1 MPSDLHS
8 RLMEPTGVHNYVEIP
23 TLASW
28 SGDVVKANQRLAMF
42 RSSEAKK
49 AIAQQFQGGL
59 AVSPAAPTTR
69 AQLKQM
75 GFVAAV
81 AAQQT
86 HTGHQHGS
94 HQPGG
99 RVAGD
104 LTNRYVVDAAI
115 GRYQAGKLQAGEP
128 NNQISKAILGSLLVD
143 IYTVTGKFMA
153 TISRNPKLRTDDDC
167 ALFPFYRALHWAAA
181 DAFGKVFGVNGDE
194 IDAHLNQQLIGMTSH
209 GHTVDANVGREVH
222 KDPVTGKKATRL
234 VYLSDEEALACQL
247 HVSGGKLMITNAHG
261 VLEPFDCSGD
271 EFKDR
276 SRTQDGKNHTPK
288 ANTAFSGRENNG
300 GKGVAGF
307 AMGVNRN
314 IYSSRHWNHAAS
326 KGSFYHSSYF
336 GGSEVLCTGCIT
348 VVAGDL
354 IYINN
359 SSGHYRPE
367 GRQLSPVLQALQ
379 AQGVNITNV
388 TVDLKLDDGTFLKTK
403 APVLIK
409 AAAEEGILFNIVS
422 KESLPDFAN
431 IASRV
436 RAALTA
442 YEARSKGF
450 FTSQSKKSKETLKTL
465 KQIRDDEA
473 LVKEVQFRLQQVIKA
488 WLPHIRPIAS
498 PLRTD
503 PAEQYTVDGGELCV
517 KLYEAILPLLGP
529 PAKR

>member
-28 SGDVVKANQRLAMF
+28 AGDVVKANQRLAML
-42 RSSEAKK
+42 RSNEAQK
-49 AIAQQFQGGL
+49 AIAKQFQGGL

-104 LTNRYVVDAAI
+104 LTNHYVVDAAI

-143 IYTVTGKFMA
+143 IYAVTGKFMA
-153 TISRNPKLRTDDDC
+153 TISRNPKLRTDSDC

-209 GHTVDANVGREVH
+209 GHRVDAKIGRKVH
-222 KDPVTGKKATRL
+222 TDPVTGRKATRL

-247 HVSGGKLMITNAHG
+247 HVSGGKLMIGNAHG
-261 VLEPFDCSGD
+261 ALEPFDCSGE
-271 EFKDR
+271 EFRDT
-276 SRTQDGKNHTPK
+276 SRTQDGKRTPK
-288 ANTAFSGRENNG
+288 ANTAFSGTENNG

-359 SSGHYRPE
+359 DSGHYRPE

-388 TVDLKLDDGTFLKTK
+388 TVDLKQDDGTFLETK

-409 AAAEEGILFNIVS
+409 AAAEEGMLFNIVS
-422 KESLPDFAN
+422 TADYAN
-431 IASRV
+431 IARRV

-450 FTSQSKKSKETLKTL
+450 FTSQSKKSKETLKAL
-465 KQIRDDEA
+465 KEIRDDET
-473 LVKEVQFRLQQVIKA
+473 LVKEVQFRLQQVIK
-488 WLPHIRPIAS
+488 WWRPHIRPIAS

-503 PAEQYTVDGGELCV
+503 PAEQYTVDGGELCG
-517 KLYEAILPLLGP
+517 KLYDAISPLLGP
-529 PAKR
+529 PAKRG

>member
-28 SGDVVKANQRLAMF
+28 AGDVVKANQRLAML
-42 RSSEAKK
+42 RSNEAQK
-49 AIAQQFQGGL
+49 AIAKQFQGGL

-81 AAQQT
+81 AAQHT

-104 LTNRYVVDAAI
+104 LTNHYVVDAAI
-115 GRYQAGKLQAGEP
+115 GRYQAGRLQAGEP

-143 IYTVTGKFMA
+143 IYAVTGKFMA
-153 TISRNPKLRTDDDC
+153 TISRNPALRTDDDC

-222 KDPVTGKKATRL
+222 ADPVTGRKATRL
-234 VYLSDEEALACQL
+234 VYLSDKEALACQL
-247 HVSGGKLMITNAHG
+247 HVSGGKLMIANAHG
-261 VLEPFDCSGD
+261 ALEPFDCSGD
-271 EFKDR
+271 EFKDT
-276 SRTQDGKNHTPK
+276 SRTQDGKRTPK
-288 ANTAFSGRENNG
+288 ANTAFSGTENNG

-354 IYINN
+354 TYINN
-359 SSGHYRPE
+359 DSGHYGPSRH
-367 GRQLSPVLQALQ
+367 QLSLALQALR

-388 TVDLKLDDGTFLKTK
+388 TVDITRIDGTFAMTK
-403 APVLIK
+403 APKLLEDTAK
-409 AAAEEGILFNIVS
+409 EGIPFNIVS
-422 KESLPDFAN
+422 TADYAN
-431 IASRV
+431 IARRV

-442 YEARSKGF
+442 YESRSKGF
-450 FTSQSKKSKETLKTL
+450 FTSQSKTSKDTLKAL
-465 KQIRDDEA
+465 KEIRDDET
-473 LVKEVQFRLQQVIKA
+473 LVKEVQFRLQRYTRD
-488 WLPHIRPIAS
+488 WWPHIRPIAS
-498 PLRTD
+498 PLGTN
-503 PAEQYTVDGGELCV
+503 PAEQYGSLSSGELV
-517 KLYEAILPLLGP
+517 TKLCDAIEPLLGP
-529 PAKR
+529 PAKRG

>member
-8 RLMEPTGVHNYVEIP
+8 TLMQPTGVHNYVEIP

-28 SGDVVKANQRLAMF
+28 AGDVVKANQRLAMF
-42 RSSEAKK
+42 RSNEAKK
-49 AIAQQFQGGL
+49 AIAQQFQGRL

-143 IYTVTGKFMA
+143 IYAVTGKFMA

-194 IDAHLNQQLIGMTSH
+194 IDAYLNQQLIGMTSH
-209 GHTVDANVGREVH
+209 GHAVDTNVGREVH
-222 KDPVTGKKATRL
+222 KDPVTGKQAARL

-247 HVSGGKLMITNAHG
+247 HVSDGKLMITNAHG
-261 VLEPFDCSGD
+261 ALEPFDCSGE
-271 EFKDR
+271 EFKDT
-276 SRTQDGKNHTPK
+276 SRTKDGNRTPK

-336 GGSEVLCTGCIT
+336 GGSKVLCTGCIT

-354 IYINN
+354 TYINN
-359 SSGHYRPE
+359 DSGHYRPS
-367 GRQLSPVLQALQ
+367 GYQLSLALQALQ

-388 TVDLKLDDGTFLKTK
+388 TVDLTRNDRTFGMTK
-403 APVLIK
+403 APTLLEATAK
-409 AAAEEGILFNIVS
+409 EGIPFNIVS
-422 KESLPDFAN
+422 TADFAN
-431 IASRV
+431 IARRV

-442 YEARSKGF
+442 YEARSKGL
-450 FTSQSKKSKETLKTL
+450 FTSQSKKSKDTLKTL
-465 KQIRDDEA
+465 KEIRDDET
-473 LVKEVQFRLQQVIKA
+473 LVKEVQFRLQHVIRE
-488 WLPHIRPIAS
+488 WWPRIRPIAS
-498 PLRTD
+498 PLGTD
-503 PAEQYTVDGGELCV
+503 PAERYGTLSGSELRD
-517 KLYEAILPLLGP
+517 KLCDAISPLFGP